1 MATAYTSLLGLAL
14 PVTGEL
20 SGTWGSTVNTE
31 ITALLDSAIAG
42 TTTLST
48 DADVTLTTTTGAA
61 NTSRQAIL
69 LCSGARTVLRT
80 ITAPA
85 QSKIYTIINATTGGF
100 SVKLV
105 GAGPTTGLTIP
116 NGASAVVAWNGSDF
130 IEIGSAT
137 VGNFTVNG
145 TLTVTGVA
153 TFSAGTAALPAITTT
168 GDTNTGIFFPA
179 ADTIAFSEGGV
190 EAMRIDSSG
199 NVGIGTS
206 SPSSKLDVSGV
217 VSLQGTTLPSAGT
230 ARLYSRSS
238 DSSFYMQPATGGSII
253 LLDGLQNSMAL
264 FGSSLIQ
271 FLTGNTERM
280 RIDSSGNVGI
290 GTSSPSYKLHVRG
303 TDATA
308 VLVVGN
314 TSEGTQLEV
323 LTYQDDKVVLRSN
336 DTSNVARTLAF
347 ETGTTEAARID
358 SNGNLLVGTTSQF
371 QTSRLSVSGT
381 GNVGDFRTSS
391 ASGYPV
397 VCENSATGSTNM
409 VIFLSG
415 ASFTTVGSITYN
427 GSLTLY
433 NTTSDQR
440 LKENIQDAESASS
453 LIDSLKVRKF
463 DWKESNIHQRYGF
476 VAQELVTVAPEAVH
490 QPTDPDEMMAV
501 DYSKLVPML
510 VKEIQ
515 SLRQRVAQ
523 LESN

>member
-1 MATAYTSLLGLAL
+1 MRIDSSGNVGIGTS
-14 PVTGEL
+14 
-20 SGTWGSTVNTE
+20 ST
-31 ITALLDSAIAG
+31 IAG
-42 TTTLST
+42 TRLIVKDGYTAFQFNSGATYPTYNSYFGAIGTNFQSGFSYLDFWNNAGSGFQWHIQ
-48 DADVTLTTTTGAA
+48 TGASTQ
-61 NTSRQAIL
+61 TSVM
-69 LCSGARTVLRT
+69 T
-80 ITAPA
+80 
-85 QSKIYTIINATTGGF
+85 
-100 SVKLV
+100 
-105 GAGPTTGLTIP
+105 
-116 NGASAVVAWNGSDF
+116 
-130 IEIGSAT
+130 
-137 VGNFTVNG
+137 
-145 TLTVTGVA
+145 
-153 TFSAGTAALPAITTT
+153 
-168 GDTNTGIFFPA
+168 
-179 ADTIAFSEGGV
+179 
-190 EAMRIDSSG
+190 IDSSG

-280 RIDSSGNVGI
+280 RIDSSGNVGIGTSSPSTKLQISAATPVVTVTSTGTTASSQDFTTNSAAQRTTIGTEQSAGGGLFVGSSAYAAVFGSAGASNTQFATNNNVRATIDTSGNVGI